1 MRGRTATLTR
11 RGWSL
16 LGATLGLLVA
26 GRLLGTV
33 ELTTLGLC
41 SGGLIVGAAL
51 WTRSRSVP
59 ISIRRE
65 IRPLPIHVGAE
76 ARVDLELRAHAP
88 APQTTLT
95 DVFDDG
101 RRAARFLAPALERG
115 QRARAAYRIPT
126 DRRGRFHVGPL
137 VVGVGDPFGLAMR
150 SFRVGAGED
159 LVVRPRVHD
168 LRATPSAPARRR
180 ARVQQRALLPVPSPA
195 HDEFLSLRDYQ
206 TGDDLRRV
214 HWRTSA
220 RTGDLKVRDDESAWQ
235 PHATILLDNRAGS
248 YRGGGYEEAIEALAS
263 IALRLRRTNRV
274 CDVATTSGR
283 PLGGAGIHRPDR
295 LLDELAVIEPEVRG
309 APGDVPRGQQGLVV
323 VVTGAPE
330 DRVGFARLA
339 APGTTLV
346 LVVCDDDQPTPTGGV
361 RVVDGR
367 PGALATSWNT
377 VMATRRDTRRR
388 GIA

>member
-1 MRGRTATLTR
+1 MDLRSATLTR

-41 SGGLIVGAAL
+41 AGGLIAGALL
-51 WTRSRSVP
+51 WTRSRRVP
-59 ISIRRE
+59 ISIRRV
-65 IRPLPIHVGAE
+65 IRPTPVHVGAE
-76 ARVDLELRAHAP
+76 ARVDLELLARAAS
-88 APQTTLT
+88 PQATLT

-126 DRRGRFHVGPL
+126 DQRGRFHVGPV
-137 VVGVGDPFGLAMR
+137 VVGVGDPFGLTVR
-150 SFRVGAGED
+150 SFTVGDGDD

-168 LRATPSAPARRR
+168 LRATPGAPARRR

-206 TGDDLRRV
+206 MGDDLRRV

-220 RTGDLKVRDDESAWQ
+220 RTGELTVREDESAWQ
-235 PHATILLDNRAGS
+235 PHATVLLDNRAAS
-248 YRGGGYEEAIEALAS
+248 YRDGGYEHAIEALAS

-283 PLGGAGIHRPDR
+283 PLGGAGVHRPDR
-295 LLDELAVIEPEVRG
+295 LLDELAVIGPEARG
-309 APGDVPRGQQGLVV
+309 APGHVPRGQQGLVV
-323 VVTGAPE
+323 LVTGAPA
-330 DRVGFARLA
+330 DRAGFARLA

-346 LVVCDDDQPTPTGGV
+346 LVVCDTDQPVPTGGI

-367 PGALATSWNT
+367 PGRLAPSWNT